1 MAHRTLF
8 PTSAH
13 RRLAPLVVSMFF
25 GGVALWVPVEK
36 LFLAQIGFT
45 PRTIGLMAAT
55 YAAVVPVLEVPTGI
69 LADRWSRRGVLVLAN
84 VAAALAVIVGGLSV
98 NVPTYLVAAVLVGA
112 YFAMRSGTVDAVVY
126 DTLLEE
132 TGGSDGFERM
142 LGRLHVSESVALVL
156 GGLGGGALAA
166 VASPRATYFATLPFL
181 LVSTACLLSLREP
194 RLHAAGEGA
203 ETRSLRGHLAVTVAA
218 VRGQRQLVPVV
229 ALLVLA
235 TVLMS
240 AVFEFGPLWL
250 VDAHVGAAAFG
261 PAWAG
266 LMASIGIGGALA
278 GRARLQAGASR
289 AAAAALLLGGVSA
302 LLVARNVVL
311 VTLAQV
317 VVVMVTVVVT
327 IVVTRTLHDAVPS
340 DVRTGVSSGV
350 SAVTWGV
357 FLPFALAFGAV
368 SERGGVHAAGWL
380 LVAAAAGISGL
391 LVARPG
397 PAAVITEGPVVA
409 PLAA

>member
-1 MAHRTLF
+1 MADRTLF

-98 NVPTYLVAAVLVGA
+98 NVPTYLLAAVLLGA
-112 YFAMRSGTVDAVVY
+112 YFAMQSGTVDAVVY

-132 TGGSDGFERM
+132 TGGSDGFESM

-166 VASPRATYFATLPFL
+166 LTSPRATYFATLPFL

-194 RLHAAGEGA
+194 RLHAAAEG
-203 ETRSLRGHLAVTVAA
+203 RSLRQHLAVTAA
-218 VRGQRQLVPVV
+218 VVRGQRRLAPVV

-235 TVLMS
+235 PVLMQ
-240 AVFEFGPLWL
+240 AIFEFGPLWL
-250 VDAHVGAAAFG
+250 VDAHA
-261 PAWAG
+261 
-266 LMASIGIGGALA
+266 
-278 GRARLQAGASR
+278 
-289 AAAAALLLGGVSA
+289 
-302 LLVARNVVL
+302 
-311 VTLAQV
+311 
-317 VVVMVTVVVT
+317 
-327 IVVTRTLHDAVPS
+327 
-340 DVRTGVSSGV
+340 
-350 SAVTWGV
+350 
-357 FLPFALAFGAV
+357 
-368 SERGGVHAAGWL
+368 
-380 LVAAAAGISGL
+380 
-391 LVARPG
+391 G
-397 PAAVITEGPVVA
+397 PAAF
-409 PLAA
+409 